1 MYLRVGNSSML
12 RWVNFELIRE
22 KVGSLEYIYSTWEY
36 YSYIRSSLGTYT
48 LGYVNYISSGNLL
61 CQARNPKPGAL

>member
-1 MYLRVGNSSML
+1 ML